1 MDYSRVDKEI
11 EAINK
16 KLKAGFGKG
25 SIRRI
30 TGSLYLRATFPPKP
44 GESIPKSREL
54 PLKLKATVAGLR
66 AALEKSIAITTDLAL
81 NKFDWANYLPS
92 TVEIAVT
99 NKEPCTV
106 KEWVVLVREGYFDRR
121 EQNPDTLQNWLI
133 DYGYPYRQL
142 PQQVPISIKVLKEKI
157 LETEPGSK
165 SRTRRVMAYT
175 KLAKLADLECKE
187 LENMKG
193 AYKAKEVQ
201 QRDLPSLDEVI
212 VWHNKLPTEV
222 QFEYAIRAAFGL
234 RPGEGAQFCDFTNLK
249 KEKEISVY
257 SSKTGEWRLTY
268 PYPKKLFKIFQFID
282 REPIY
287 YKCGAGSVK
296 GQSASFAK
304 KLSKLGLPFNLYDL
318 RHLYAWHTIEAKVDV
333 RLAAK
338 FMGHSIEVH
347 SATYNKFF
355 TKEHY
360 RSMQESEE
368 E

>member
-11 EAINK
+11 QEINK
-16 KLKAGFGKG
+16 KLKAGYGKG
-25 SIRRI
+25 SIRRVA
-30 TGSLYLRATFPPKP
+30 GSLYLRATFPPKP
-44 GESIPKSREL
+44 GESLPKSREL
-54 PLKLKATVAGLR
+54 PLRLKATVSGLR
-66 AALEKSIAITTDLAL
+66 IALERSIAITTDLAL
-81 NKFDWANYLPS
+81 NKFNWADHLPS
-92 TVEIAVT
+92 KIELAVI
-99 NKEPCTV
+99 NKEPCTIA
-106 KEWVVLVREGYFDRR
+106 EWVTLVREGYFDRR
-121 EQNPDTLQNWLI
+121 QQTPDTLQNWLI

-142 PQQVPISIKVLKEKI
+142 PQDIPISIKILKEKI

-175 KLAKLADLECKE
+175 KLAKLAHLEYKE
-187 LENMKG
+187 LENLKG

-201 QRDLPSLDEVI
+201 QRDLPSVNDVI
-212 VWHNKLPTEV
+212 IWHDKLPPEV

-268 PYPKKLFKIFQFID
+268 PYPKKLFTAFGFVD
-282 REPIY
+282 REPVQ
-287 YKCGAGSVK
+287 YKCKANSVK
-296 GQSASFAK
+296 GQTASFAR
-304 KLSKLGLPFNLYDL
+304 KLTKLGLPFNLYDL

-347 SATYNKFF
+347 STTYNKFF

-360 RSMQESEE
+360 RSMQESEKS
-368 E
+368 